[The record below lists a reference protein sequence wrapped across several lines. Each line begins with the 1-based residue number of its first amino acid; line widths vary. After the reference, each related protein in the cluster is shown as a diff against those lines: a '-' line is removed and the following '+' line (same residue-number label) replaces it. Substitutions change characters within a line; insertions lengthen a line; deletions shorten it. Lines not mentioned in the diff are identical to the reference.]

1 MNLLRI
7 DSVDKTFIPDDF
19 LSLFQVEHFEYRMNL
34 LHIDSVDKTKP
45 SFRMTFSLSFK

>member
-34 LHIDSVDKTKP
+34 LRIDSVDKT